1 MKADVPAMPS
11 EGKKTNTSPANR
23 QSLLFLLQYF
33 HQSNCFSF
41 GANRSPNF
49 SFPAVS
55 VCLRSAYFVSIL
67 PSSSIPFDFPSQQG
81 AQLDYRAR
89 IGSLRSFPHPP
100 PVLPP
105 PSLPAQHRKMHLIPA
120 NHSGFTAGVY
130 ITIKTHPPVIP
141 R

>member
-1 MKADVPAMPS
+1 MPS
-11 EGKKTNTSPANR
+11 EGKRASQHFASQQAKFTLPLAILPSK
-23 QSLLFLLQYF
+23 QLFF
-33 HQSNCFSF
+33 F

-55 VCLRSAYFVSIL
+55 VRLRSAYFVSIL
-67 PSSSIPFDFPSQQG
+67 QSSSIPFDFPTQQG

-100 PVLPP
+100 PVPSP
-105 PSLPAQHRKMHLIPA
+105 PSLAAQHRKMHLIPA

-130 ITIKTHPPVIP
+130 ITIKPHPSVIP